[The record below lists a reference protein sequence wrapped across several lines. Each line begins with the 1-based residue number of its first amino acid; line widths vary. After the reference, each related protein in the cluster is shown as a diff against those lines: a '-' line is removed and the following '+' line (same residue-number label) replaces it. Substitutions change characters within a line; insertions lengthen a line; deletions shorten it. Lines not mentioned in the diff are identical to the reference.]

1 MFRHPAYGRP
11 GYGAFDATFT
21 FHVLPDGDVW
31 AYTNMD
37 KSMAT
42 VVYSAKLGR
51 QVTSDDGYPIVSGS
65 RITQLQG
72 DTVSSEKTIEAAAT
86 KAKAQIAP
94 PPTPAPAAVPAPAP
108 VAPALVLEAPRAFV
122 PADAMTVSVAPPIK
136 AASGGVHPY
145 LVGALAALGLVW
157 AGRTLMPRGA

>member
-1 MFRHPAYGRP
+1 MFQHPAYGRP
-11 GYGAFDATFT
+11 GYGAFDATVT

-51 QVTSDDGYPIVSGS
+51 QVTSDDGYPIVSGG

-94 PPTPAPAAVPAPAP
+94 PPAPAAVPAPAL
-108 VAPALVLEAPRAFV
+108 VAPAPVLEAPRAFV
-122 PADAMTVSVAPPIK
+122 PADAMTVSVAPPAK
-136 AASGGVHPY
+136 NTSGGVHPY

-157 AGRTLMPRGA
+157 VGSKLMPRGA

>member
-11 GYGAFDATFT
+11 GYGAFDATST

-94 PPTPAPAAVPAPAP
+94 PPPPAAVPAPAP
-108 VAPALVLEAPRAFV
+108 AAAPALVLEAPRAFV
-122 PADAMTVSVAPPIK
+122 PADAMTVSVAPPTK

>member
-11 GYGAFDATFT
+11 SYGAFDAAFT

-51 QVTSDDGYPIVSGS
+51 QVTSDDGYPLVQGG
-65 RITQLQG
+65 RIARLQS
-72 DTVSSEKTIEAAAT
+72 DTVSSEKTIDTAAD
-86 KAKAQIAP
+86 KAQAQIAP
-94 PPTPAPAAVPAPAP
+94 PAPKVETPVAAPAT
-108 VAPALVLEAPRAFV
+108 FV
-122 PADAMTVSVAPPIK
+122 PPDAMTVSAAPRTP
-136 AASGGVHPY
+136 AAGAGVQQY
-145 LVGALAALGLVW
+145 LVGALAAVGLLVLGSK
-157 AGRTLMPRGA
+157 LMPRGA